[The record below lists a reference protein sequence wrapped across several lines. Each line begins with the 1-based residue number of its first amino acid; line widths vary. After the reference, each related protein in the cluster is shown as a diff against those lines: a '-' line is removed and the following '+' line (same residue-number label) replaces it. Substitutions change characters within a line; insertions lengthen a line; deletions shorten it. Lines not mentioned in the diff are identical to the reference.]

1 MSAARRGGRGGAKA
15 PSEAGGSREPEAS
28 PERRLQRGVWAAA
41 KGCGSRRGRLGARPP
56 CHPQG
61 SPDRQSGEGGQ
72 EGVVIEFKE
81 LAGWFFGK
89 PFRPPGLS

>member
-15 PSEAGGSREPEAS
+15 PCEAGGSREPEAS
-28 PERRLQRGVWAAA
+28 PERRLQRGVRAAA
-41 KGCGSRRGRLGARPP
+41 KGRLGARPP

-72 EGVVIEFKE
+72 EGVVI
-81 LAGWFFGK
+81 G
-89 PFRPPGLS
+89 